1 GVGPRYDEGDPGRL
15 QRGEGEQVRPL
26 LHRRAPIHL
35 RWGNG
40 PPDGPS
46 LLSAILH
53 LPEKLGSRRW
63 VCSGGLP
70 AGPPLSSAAS
80 MIDLSHLNPAQREA
94 VLRTEGH
101 LLVLAGAGSGK
112 TRVIVHRI
120 AHLIDQGV
128 PASAIL
134 AVTFTN
140 KAAAEMRARVEKL
153 VPRKLARELR
163 SEEHTSELQS
173 RENLVCR

>member
-1 GVGPRYDEGDPGRL
+1 TGVQTCAL
-15 QRGEGEQVRPL
+15 
-26 LHRRAPIHL
+26 PIY
-35 RWGNG
+35 
-40 PPDGPS
+40 
-46 LLSAILH
+46 
-53 LPEKLGSRRW
+53 
-63 VCSGGLP
+63 
-70 AGPPLSSAAS
+70 
-80 MIDLSHLNPAQREA
+80 LNPAQREA

-153 VPRKLARELR
+153 VPRKLARELTVGTFHAFGLELLR
-163 SEEHTSELQS
+163 AEHARIGYPRQISIA
-173 RENLVCR
+173 